1 MQFGLNENN
10 IKLITS
16 VFQKYPSINEVV
28 IYGSRAKGNYSER
41 SDIDLVVKN
50 SPIDRHIISKILMD
64 LNDSDLPYL
73 LDIQSLEAIKN
84 QQLLEHISRV
94 GQLFYKK

>member
-16 VFQKYPSINEVV
+16 VFQKYPTINEVV
-28 IYGSRAKGNYSER
+28 IYGSRAKGNYTER

-50 SPIDRHIISKILMD
+50 SPIERHVISNILMD

-73 LDIQSLEAIKN
+73 LDIQNFEEIKN
-84 QQLLEHISRV
+84 QQLLEHINRV
-94 GQLFYKK
+94 GQLLYKK

>member
-16 VFQKYPSINEVV
+16 VFQKYPTIKEVV
-28 IYGSRAKGNYSER
+28 IYGSRAKGNYTER

-50 SPIDRHIISKILMD
+50 SPIERHVISNILMD

-73 LDIQSLEAIKN
+73 LDIQNFEEIKN
-84 QQLLEHISRV
+84 HQLLEHINRV
-94 GQLFYKK
+94 GQLLYKK

>member
-16 VFQKYPSINEVV
+16 VFQKYPTIKEVV
-28 IYGSRAKGNYSER
+28 IYGSRAKGKYTER

-50 SPIDRHIISKILMD
+50 SPIERHVISNILMD

-73 LDIQSLEAIKN
+73 LDIQNFEEIKN
-84 QQLLEHISRV
+84 QQLLEHINRV
-94 GQLFYKK
+94 GQLLYKK

>member
-16 VFQKYPSINEVV
+16 VFQKYPTIKEVV

-73 LDIQSLEAIKN
+73 LDIKSFEAIKN
-84 QQLLEHISRV
+84 QQLLEHINRV
-94 GQLFYKK
+94 GQLLYKK

>member
-16 VFQKYPSINEVV
+16 VFQKYPTINEVV
-28 IYGSRAKGNYSER
+28 IYGSRAKGNYTER

-73 LDIQSLEAIKN
+73 LDIQSFEAIKN
-84 QQLLEHISRV
+84 QQLLEHINRV
-94 GQLFYKK
+94 GQLLYKK

>member
-16 VFQKYPSINEVV
+16 VFQKYPTIKEVV
-28 IYGSRAKGNYSER
+28 IYGSRAKGNYTER

-50 SPIDRHIISKILMD
+50 SPIERHVISNILMD

-73 LDIQSLEAIKN
+73 LDIQNFGEIKN
-84 QQLLEHISRV
+84 QQLLEHINRV
-94 GQLFYKK
+94 GQLLYKK